1 MKPNRS
7 KKPKTSKRFHHHFP
21 LLIVV
26 GVIVVLAVAAGT
38 VISRQKGEAKVSN
51 APAEPAAT
59 SKQQPNYITV
69 KVGGRDVQVDPQTG
83 QIKPLTPQ
91 EAQELA
97 DGLKGMFNK
106 STEGLVAV
114 REPDGSLSMDLKGR
128 FQNVTVA
135 RMNEDGTV
143 SESCVDN
150 PEAAAKFFGIDP
162 KLLGVQT
169 PATQPSSPAQKSPIQ

>member
-1 MKPNRS
+1 MTKKF
-7 KKPKTSKRFHHHFP
+7 KKPKTSKRLHHHFP

-26 GVIVVLAVAAGT
+26 GVIAVLALAAVT
-38 VISRQKGEAKVSN
+38 VISRQKGETKVSST
-51 APAEPAAT
+51 PAESAT
-59 SKQQPNYITV
+59 RKAQPNFITV

-91 EAQELA
+91 EAQQLA

-135 RMNEDGTV
+135 RMNDDGTL
-143 SESCVDN
+143 SQSCVDN
-150 PEAAAKFFGIDP
+150 PEAAAKFFRIDP
-162 KLLGVQT
+162 QLLGVQI
-169 PATQPSSPAQKSPIQ
+169 PAIQPSKPAQKSPIQ